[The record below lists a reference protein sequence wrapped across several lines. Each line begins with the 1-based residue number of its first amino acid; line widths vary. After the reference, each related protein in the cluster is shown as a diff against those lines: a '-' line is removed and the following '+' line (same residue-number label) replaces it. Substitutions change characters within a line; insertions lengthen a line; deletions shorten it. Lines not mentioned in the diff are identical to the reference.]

1 MFSSFL
7 TSYQSSLKFYIPN
20 GSFDYP
26 STSDFFVLL
35 PAHNI
40 VKEKVNKL
48 NID

>member
-7 TSYQSSLKFYIPN
+7 TSYQSSRKYPMVRFN
-20 GSFDYP
+20 YP

-48 NID
+48 NIA